1 MAVNNSDRYTRSNR
15 CPICKGYDGMG
26 RGKGTRCYGFL
37 SSDGKN
43 DYAHCTRDEPSNG
56 LPQTKG
62 GTFAHLLYGD
72 CNCGTEHNPKQ
83 TRSGGSSK
91 SKQPSTLT
99 ADGYLAEFDYLD
111 ESGELLYQVCKK
123 TDKKF
128 LQRRPGT
135 DGKWVWNLRD
145 VRRVL
150 YRLPELLKA
159 DKSETVF
166 IAEGEKDVESLRSVG
181 LTATTN
187 SGGAGQSGKWLEEFN
202 DYLKN
207 RPVIILPD
215 NDDVG
220 RAHALKIAN
229 SLKGTAKS
237 VKIVNLPDLP
247 EKGDVSD
254 WLEAGGTVEK
264 LNELIKK
271 DSTKPTN
278 SNIISAADLMAK
290 EFPEQKYAVEGILSE
305 GVTIFAG
312 KPKLGKSWCGL
323 GLALAIASGG
333 KAFGKIPVVQGNVLY
348 LALEDGE
355 RRLQDRFE
363 KLLGNEGKIPA
374 DLHFATHWESLDNG
388 GLEALESWLIEHPK
402 ARIIFIDTLKRV
414 RPKNS
419 GNKQLYDSD
428 YEAISP
434 LGDLAREYGVS
445 IVLIHH
451 TRKQDSEDPMDLISG
466 STGLTGSADGALVLT
481 RARQSVQ
488 CKLHVMGRDN
498 EDKELIL
505 DWSKGTFGW
514 TLAGDAEE
522 LAVSRERKDIIEI
535 LAFYPTRLT
544 PKAVAKELN
553 RGEASIRKMMNR
565 MNNDG
570 QIDNDGLGNYT
581 VINKNNN
588 RESQVSQV
596 SLKSLKSQVSLKSQT
611 SESDSGHS
619 QSHSP
624 CHSKTAIN
632 TNEIG
637 DLPVRV
643 TGVTPVTPNDQNEKS
658 SDSSSDSSSDR
669 SHSNGGHSSHS
680 MSGIPTYEISQSE
693 INDALLERE
702 AIQAYENTAL
712 AEQSTMEMTR

>member
-220 RAHALKIAN
+220 RSHAVKIAN

-237 VKIVNLPDLP
+237 IKIVNLPGLP

-254 WLEAGGTVEK
+254 WLESGGTVEK

>member
-1 MAVNNSDRYTRSNR
+1 MAVNNSDRFKSSNR
-15 CPICKGYDGMG
+15 CPICRGYDGMK
-26 RGKGTRCYGFL
+26 RGKGTRCSGFY
-37 SSDGKN
+37 STDGK
-43 DYAHCTRDEPSNG
+43 YAYCSREEYA
-56 LPQTKG
+56 G
-62 GTFAHLLYGD
+62 GIKQSPGGNTYAHLLYGG
-72 CNCGTEHNPKQ
+72 CNCGTEHNQKQ
-83 TRSGGSSK
+83 TSSGT
-91 SKQPSTLT
+91 KQPSNLT
-99 ADGYLAEFDYLD
+99 ADGYLAEFEYLD

-135 DGKWVWNLRD
+135 DGKWIWSLGD
-145 VRRVL
+145 VQRVL

-229 SLKGTAKS
+229 SLKGIAKS
-237 VKIVNLPDLP
+237 VKIVNLPGLP

-254 WLEAGGTVEK
+254 WLESGGTVEK
-264 LNELIKK
+264 LKELVKK
-271 DSTKPTN
+271 DSTKPKN

-290 EFPEQKYAVEGILSE
+290 DFPEQKYAVEGLLSE

-323 GLALAIASGG
+323 GIALAVASGG
-333 KAFGKIPVVQGNVLY
+333 KALGSIPVEQGNVLY

-355 RRLQDRFE
+355 RRLQKRLE
-363 KLLGNEGKIPA
+363 LITGNAGEIPK
-374 DLHFATHWESLDNG
+374 DLHFATTWESLDNG
-388 GLEALESWLIEHPK
+388 GLEALESWLIEHPN

-414 RPKNS
+414 RPKDS
-419 GNKQLYDSD
+419 GNRQLYDSD
-428 YEAISP
+428 YDAIAP
-434 LGDLAREYGVS
+434 LGELAREYGVS

-451 TRKQDSEDPMDLISG
+451 TRKMDSEDPMDLISG
-466 STGLTGSADGALVLT
+466 STGLTGSADGVLVLT
-481 RARQSVQ
+481 RARMSVQ

-498 EDKELIL
+498 EEKELTL
-505 DWSKGTFGW
+505 DWDKGTFGW
-514 TLAGDAEE
+514 TLAGDAEQFD
-522 LAVSRERKDIIEI
+522 LSPERKAIINLLI
-535 LAFYPTRLT
+535 LDSPVRLS
-544 PKAVAKELN
+544 PKEVAKTLN
-553 RGEASIRKMMNR
+553 KNEVATRKTMNR
-565 MNNDG
+565 MQKDG
-570 QIDNDGLGNYT
+570 QIDNNGLGMYT
-581 VINKNNN
+581 VIKNNN
-588 RESQVSQV
+588 ESQVSQV

-611 SESDSGHS
+611 SESDSSHA

-643 TGVTPVTPNDQNEKS
+643 TGVTPVTPNDQQEKP
-658 SDSSSDSSSDR
+658 SDSASDSG
-669 SHSNGGHSSHS
+669 HSNIGHSPSHSSHS
-680 MSGIPTYEISQSE
+680 MSGIPTYEIDQNGRYRQE
-693 INDALLERE
+693 TLDFIDNAF
-702 AIQAYENTAL
+702 
-712 AEQSTMEMTR
+712 

>member
-1 MAVNNSDRYTRSNR
+1 
-15 CPICKGYDGMG
+15 MG

-220 RAHALKIAN
+220 RSHAVKIAN

-237 VKIVNLPDLP
+237 IKIVNLPGLP

-254 WLEAGGTVEK
+254 WLESGGTVEK

>member
-1 MAVNNSDRYTRSNR
+1 
-15 CPICKGYDGMG
+15 
-26 RGKGTRCYGFL
+26 
-37 SSDGKN
+37 
-43 DYAHCTRDEPSNG
+43 
-56 LPQTKG
+56 
-62 GTFAHLLYGD
+62 
-72 CNCGTEHNPKQ
+72 
-83 TRSGGSSK
+83 
-91 SKQPSTLT
+91 
-99 ADGYLAEFDYLD
+99 
-111 ESGELLYQVCKK
+111 
-123 TDKKF
+123 
-128 LQRRPGT
+128 
-135 DGKWVWNLRD
+135 
-145 VRRVL
+145 
-150 YRLPELLKA
+150 
-159 DKSETVF
+159 
-166 IAEGEKDVESLRSVG
+166 
-181 LTATTN
+181 
-187 SGGAGQSGKWLEEFN
+187 
-202 DYLKN
+202 
-207 RPVIILPD
+207 
-215 NDDVG
+215 
-220 RAHALKIAN
+220 
-229 SLKGTAKS
+229 
-237 VKIVNLPDLP
+237 
-247 EKGDVSD
+247 
-254 WLEAGGTVEK
+254 
-264 LNELIKK
+264 
-271 DSTKPTN
+271 
-278 SNIISAADLMAK
+278 
-290 EFPEQKYAVEGILSE
+290 
-305 GVTIFAG
+305 
-312 KPKLGKSWCGL
+312 
-323 GLALAIASGG
+323 
-333 KAFGKIPVVQGNVLY
+333 
-348 LALEDGE
+348 
-355 RRLQDRFE
+355 
-363 KLLGNEGKIPA
+363 
-374 DLHFATHWESLDNG
+374 
-388 GLEALESWLIEHPK
+388 
-402 ARIIFIDTLKRV
+402 
-414 RPKNS
+414 
-419 GNKQLYDSD
+419 
-428 YEAISP
+428 
-434 LGDLAREYGVS
+434 
-445 IVLIHH
+445 
-451 TRKQDSEDPMDLISG
+451 MDLISG